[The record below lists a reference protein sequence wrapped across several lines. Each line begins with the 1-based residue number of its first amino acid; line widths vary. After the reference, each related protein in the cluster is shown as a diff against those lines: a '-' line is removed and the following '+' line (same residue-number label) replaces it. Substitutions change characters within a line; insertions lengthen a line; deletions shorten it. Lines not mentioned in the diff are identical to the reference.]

1 MYLPYTLLLT
11 IDGLIFR
18 DGSFGRG
25 PSRVTVGYISCYSY
39 DATYTLDDC
48 YINKELC
55 YYTYTYN
62 HYGLRC
68 YGNWQYNCV

>member
-1 MYLPYTLLLT
+1 M
-11 IDGLIFR
+11 IDGLIIR

-25 PSRVTVGYISCYSY
+25 PSRVTVDYISCDSY
-39 DATYTLDDC
+39 DATLDDC
-48 YINKELC
+48 YVDEELC
-55 YYTYTYN
+55 SYTYTYYN